1 MSTDWTGSPFR
12 RLPGLPPYGAIATTV
27 PPNWGAGAREG
38 LVVEFAASDGNI
50 WVGNFQQG
58 IGGVD
63 DVLSHPN
70 GRDVLV
76 ISNGL
81 LWIVNPATHTAE
93 EVASAVF
100 DVWPVTNP
108 DGYLL
113 NNQGLGFLRLSANG
127 VMWKSRRI
135 SWDGFSDLRLEGERL
150 TGKAWSPVE
159 DAWLPFELDVRTGR
173 ADGGSYTGPEMEL
186 GY

>member
-1 MSTDWTGSPFR
+1 MTTFR
-12 RLPGLPPYGAIATTV
+12 RLPGLPPYGPVAVAF
-27 PPNWGAGAREG
+27 PPHWGSGAREG
-38 LVVEFAASDGNI
+38 LVVEFAPNAGGA
-50 WVGNFQQG
+50 WVGNFQPG

-63 DVLSHPN
+63 DVRSHPN

-76 ISNGL
+76 IANGS
-81 LWIVNPATHTAE
+81 LWIVNPATRTAD

-113 NNQGLGFLRLSANG
+113 NNQGIGFLRLSADG

-135 SWDGFSDLRLEGERL
+135 SWDGFSDLRFEGERL
-150 TGKAWSPVE
+150 TGQSWSPVE
-159 DAWLPFELDVRTGR
+159 DTWLPFELDVRTGR
-173 ADGGSYTGPEMEL
+173 VEGGSYTGPEMEL
-186 GY
+186 GL

>member
-1 MSTDWTGSPFR
+1 MTTFR
-12 RLPGLPPYGAIATTV
+12 RLPGLPPYGPVAVAF
-27 PPNWGAGAREG
+27 PPHWGSGAREG
-38 LVVEFAASDGNI
+38 LVVEFAPNAGGA
-50 WVGNFQQG
+50 WVGNFQPG

-63 DVLSHPN
+63 YVRSHPN

-76 ISNGL
+76 IANGS
-81 LWIVNPATHTAE
+81 LWIVNPATRTAD

-113 NNQGLGFLRLSANG
+113 NNQGIGFLRLSADG

-135 SWDGFSDLRLEGERL
+135 SWDGFSDLRFEGERL
-150 TGKAWSPVE
+150 TGQSWSPVE
-159 DAWLPFELDVRTGR
+159 DTWLPFELDVRTGR
-173 ADGGSYTGPEMEL
+173 VEGGSYTGPEMEL
-186 GY
+186 GL